1 MRLYNRRRE
10 LLKSIQTKSNN
21 WADDMAMTRCGDLIY
36 TDYEDRTVNIVKVQI
51 QTLIR
56 LKGWVS
62 GGNLAVYVVPPPVTS
77 WLSLTM
83 IIVNKQKMCVSA
95 AQQGNKTSNTRTK
108 DTLSIH
114 MVEKNTLMRIGIWIY
129 VCLIVKPVQ

>member
-21 WADDMAMTRCGDLIY
+21 WTDDMAMTRCGDLIY
-36 TDYEDRTVNIVKVQI
+36 TDYEDRTVNIVKIQI

-62 GGNLAVYVVPPPVTS
+62 GGNLAVYVVPPHVTS

-83 IIVNKQKMCVSA
+83 IIVNKRCAFLRLNKETKHQI
-95 AQQGNKTSNTRTK
+95 QGQRTPSLFIWWK
-108 DTLSIH
+108 KIH
-114 MVEKNTLMRIGIWIY
+114 
-129 VCLIVKPVQ
+129 